1 MQNSSEFQ
9 YIAIDTIHESS
20 TNPRRTFDEARL
32 QELAESIRSNGLI
45 QPITVRPNSN
55 GFEIV
60 AGARRFR
67 AAQLAELFSLPA
79 RIVDISD
86 AQALEWQLVEN
97 SQRVDVHP
105 YEEAQGFQR
114 LLDMPGYDVA
124 TLVEKSGKSPS
135 HVYARLSLLQLIP
148 SIAEAFTA
156 ERITAS
162 HANLLARLPQDV
174 QANAYEQCWRKD
186 WRDDE
191 PHLLPAKNLSAW
203 IQANLYLQL
212 ATHPSTA
219 RTQP

>member
-9 YIAIDTIHESS
+9 YIAIDTDSRISHQ
-20 TNPRRTFDEARL
+20 PPPHLRRVQAGRTRR
-32 QELAESIRSNGLI
+32 ESIRTNGLI
-45 QPITVRPNSN
+45 QPVTLRPNAN

-79 RIVDISD
+79 RIVDIND

-124 TLVEKSGKSPS
+124 TLVEKSGKSAA
-135 HVYARLSLLQLIP
+135 HVYARLSLLQLVAT
-148 SIAEAFTA
+148 IAEAFLA

-162 HANLLARLPQDV
+162 HANLLARLAAGRTKPH
-174 QANAYEQCWRKD
+174 AYEQCWRKD
-186 WRDDE
+186 WQDKE
-191 PHLLPAKNLSAW
+191 PHLASR
-203 IQANLYLQL
+203 QA
-212 ATHPSTA
+212 P
-219 RTQP
+219 